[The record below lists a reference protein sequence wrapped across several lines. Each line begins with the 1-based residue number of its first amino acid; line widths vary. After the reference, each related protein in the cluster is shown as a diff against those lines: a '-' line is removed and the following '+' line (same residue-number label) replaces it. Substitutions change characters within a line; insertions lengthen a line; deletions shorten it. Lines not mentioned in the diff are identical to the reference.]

1 MDKSTSAFPWQR
13 SSCMRRGS
21 WCGLIK
27 MFMTVC
33 GSFDGIG
40 ELSLWNSFQSWKM
53 IWKKKHGIRLLQ
65 ITIIKPMFD
74 KTLTGSSFRDI
85 FTKQSHFIRIWMC
98 KTIEAAVDDTNSPV
112 KGFTNKWSRVWPT
125 LAARGS
131 WEREKRSI
139 SCGCS
144 DAALYWSSGGN
155 TATLI
160 TQSFTAG
167 SDQPSVT
174 HITRL
179 NE

>member
-53 IWKKKHGIRLLQ
+53 IWKKKHGIRPLQ
-65 ITIIKPMFD
+65 MTIIKPMFD

-125 LAARGS
+125 LAAREV
-131 WEREKRSI
+131 ERERRGASPAAAAMLRST
-139 SCGCS
+139 G
-144 DAALYWSSGGN
+144 APEETQRHSS
-155 TATLI
+155 
-160 TQSFTAG
+160 
-167 SDQPSVT
+167 
-174 HITRL
+174 L
-179 NE
+179 NH